1 MERITADDIVKI
13 GLGTML
19 IAKEKVEGFIDEAI
33 QQGDISKEEG
43 EKLLGGLKE
52 QAQEKTKMAEKNI
65 QNEIHRQLKEMGL
78 ATKEDIASLKHE
90 ITALKHLMQK

>member
-33 QQGDISKEEG
+33 RDGDISKEEG
-43 EKLLGGLKE
+43 ESFLEGLKDKV
-52 QAQEKTKMAEKNI
+52 QKKTKSAEKSI
-65 QNEIHRQLKEMGL
+65 QDEIHRQLKELGL
-78 ATKEDIASLKHE
+78 ATKEDIASLRRE
-90 ITALKHLMQK
+90 ITALKHQIQK